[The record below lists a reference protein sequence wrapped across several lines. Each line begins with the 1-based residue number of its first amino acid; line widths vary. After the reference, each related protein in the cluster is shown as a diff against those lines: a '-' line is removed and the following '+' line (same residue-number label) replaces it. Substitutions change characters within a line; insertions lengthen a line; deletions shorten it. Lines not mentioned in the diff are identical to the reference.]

1 MPDLRKT
8 RRDLTLALVI
18 MAGIDVLALVLYISP
33 LVGSPESRK
42 MQLNQMQTE
51 LNLKTRQVMPLQDL
65 PDKVVL
71 ASRQIGDFY
80 KRFPNTES
88 QILGELGK
96 VASANGVSIEHAT
109 YKVKDAGIGGLQ
121 PVQMEAALSGS
132 YTSLAKFINALE
144 RDEIF
149 FIIDS
154 VDLGGQPQGPV
165 KLSVKL
171 EAYLKAGS

>member
-1 MPDLRKT
+1 M
-8 RRDLTLALVI
+8 
-18 MAGIDVLALVLYISP
+18 
-33 LVGSPESRK
+33 
-42 MQLNQMQTE
+42 
-51 LNLKTRQVMPLQDL
+51 
-65 PDKVVL
+65 
-71 ASRQIGDFY
+71 
-80 KRFPNTES
+80 
-88 QILGELGK
+88 
-96 VASANGVSIEHAT
+96 
-109 YKVKDAGIGGLQ
+109 
-121 PVQMEAALSGS
+121 QMEAALSGS